1 MSLDGYIADKNGN
14 FHWAEP
20 DEEVHSFV
28 NELARPVG
36 TYLYGRRVYEVMAVW
51 QTLPTHDQPSCIAD
65 FANIWRAADK
75 VVYSKTL
82 KIASTPRTR
91 IEQHFEP
98 EAVQRIKASAARDL
112 AVSGPTL
119 AAHAFSA
126 GLVDVCHLFIAPIIV
141 GTVREPS
148 RAASALSWNSRM
160 NVAFATA
167 WFTYTTDQRQAR
179 VPSPGLQATR
189 FAASGR
195 THPSEQTTGNP
206 EVKPV

>member
-1 MSLDGYIADKNGN
+1 MNSHATTALISVALDM
-14 FHWAEP
+14 
-20 DEEVHSFV
+20 
-28 NELARPVG
+28 
-36 TYLYGRRVYEVMAVW
+36 YEVMAVW

-119 AAHAFSA
+119 AADAFSA

-141 GTVREPS
+141 GDGKRAFPS
-148 RAASALSWNSRM
+148 GIRLELELQDERRFRNGMGYLHYRS
-160 NVAFATA
+160 
-167 WFTYTTDQRQAR
+167 TTSQGA
-179 VPSPGLQATR
+179 
-189 FAASGR
+189 
-195 THPSEQTTGNP
+195 
-206 EVKPV
+206 